1 MFKSYAVVVSL
12 CAAVLSTGCVSSAKY
27 EMVQKDL
34 DQITVQKNIQE
45 KEVVRLKEHSAKL
58 TEDLIAEKG
67 KNTELESD
75 KRILEGKKSKLDS
88 KIEGLN
94 TEMQDLENTKNN
106 LAKAVATVTG
116 NLEEAK
122 EREKTIAA
130 QLKITQADLASA
142 LRQKKETEEEKAALE
157 SKLDEVNKHLG
168 ECATLAEGIQKDL
181 KSTGENLKSLQQKL
195 NYQSQSKDEEP
206 VTIKVSD
213 EAQKE

>member
-45 KEVVRLKEHSAKL
+45 KEVGRLKKHSAKL
-58 TEDLIAEKG
+58 TKDLIAEKG

-75 KRILEGKKSKLDS
+75 KRILEEKQLRLDG
-88 KIEGLN
+88 KIERLN
-94 TEMQDLENTKNN
+94 KEMQDLEKTKNN
-106 LAKAVATVTG
+106 LAKAVASVTG
-116 NLEEAK
+116 NLEEAE

-130 QLKITQADLASA
+130 QLKITQANLDSA
-142 LRQKKETEEEKAALE
+142 LRQKKEAEEEKAALE
-157 SKLDEVNKHLG
+157 SKLDELNKHLG
-168 ECATLAEGIQKDL
+168 ECATLAEDIQKNL

-195 NYQSQSKDEEP
+195 NYQSGSKNEEP

-213 EAQKE
+213 EAQQ